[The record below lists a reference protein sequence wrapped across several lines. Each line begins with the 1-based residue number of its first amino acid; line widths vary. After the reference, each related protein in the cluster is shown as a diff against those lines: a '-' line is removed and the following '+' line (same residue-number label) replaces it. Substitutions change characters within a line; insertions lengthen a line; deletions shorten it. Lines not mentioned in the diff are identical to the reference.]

1 MWGNTVTIH
10 SVVFLKTTKQNSQSA
25 QYEKK
30 CPMLRAC
37 GMLVRCRGLICENNY
52 MKKNYCNSQC
62 FQGKNYKAKFLTS
75 LILKK

>member
-30 CPMLRAC
+30 IPDVAGLWHAC
-37 GMLVRCRGLICENNY
+37 ALSWVNL
-52 MKKNYCNSQC
+52 
-62 FQGKNYKAKFLTS
+62 
-75 LILKK
+75 